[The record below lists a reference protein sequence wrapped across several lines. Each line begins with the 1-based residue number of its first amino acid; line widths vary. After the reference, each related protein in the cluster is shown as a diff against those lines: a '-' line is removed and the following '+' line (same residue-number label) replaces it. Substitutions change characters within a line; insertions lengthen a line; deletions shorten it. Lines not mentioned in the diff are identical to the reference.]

1 MDSRKVETNRA
12 KKVMKDQGQ
21 SAMKKGKKNP
31 LDLKKEAAS
40 GSKHD
45 DPRIGIDNA
54 SAVNMQTNQSHTT
67 SILEMQKKLKEVVSP
82 SSSKPEE
89 DEEYYLENEVDEL
102 YNLNEANSDDA
113 SAASIPMAH
122 KEYEKIL
129 RQLEAE
135 CRTHIK
141 CEQQMKLHIEC
152 L

>member
-1 MDSRKVETNRA
+1 
-12 KKVMKDQGQ
+12 
-21 SAMKKGKKNP
+21 
-31 LDLKKEAAS
+31 
-40 GSKHD
+40 
-45 DPRIGIDNA
+45 
-54 SAVNMQTNQSHTT
+54 
-67 SILEMQKKLKEVVSP
+67 MQKKLKEVVSP

-141 CEQQMKLHIEC
+141 CE
-152 L
+152 